1 MGTNKFCSTYQ
12 EGGGHCQEKSG
23 KYHILVIV
31 ADGQV
36 TSEEETIQAIVD
48 ASNFPLSIIVIG
60 VGDGPW
66 NVMNDLDEKL
76 PSRKFDNFKF
86 VDFHEIKGSARNPQ
100 TAIAIEALSEIP
112 EQYKAIRKL
121 KLIENM

>member
-1 MGTNKFCSTYQ
+1 M
-12 EGGGHCQEKSG
+12 
-23 KYHILVIV
+23 VIV

-48 ASNFPLSIIVIG
+48 ASNYPLSIVVIG

-76 PSRKFDNFKF
+76 PSRKFDNFQF
-86 VDFHEIKGSARNPQ
+86 VDFHEIKSTARNPQ

-121 KLIENM
+121 KLIENI